1 MKNLFAALTS
11 TLTLPALVLLGAI
24 APAQAAETVAEKAQA
39 IGNDATRAAK
49 KAAHRVEE
57 ATCLQSDVKCLQEKA
72 KHRLQ
77 EASDYT
83 KDKAAELKNEFDDDA
98 NE

>member
-1 MKNLFAALTS
+1 MKNPLIALALPVLAL
-11 TLTLPALVLLGAI
+11 LTTVGA
-24 APAQAAETVAEKAQA
+24 AQAAETLVEKAQA
-39 IGNDATRAAK
+39 SGNDAARAVK

-72 KHRLQ
+72 SHRLQ